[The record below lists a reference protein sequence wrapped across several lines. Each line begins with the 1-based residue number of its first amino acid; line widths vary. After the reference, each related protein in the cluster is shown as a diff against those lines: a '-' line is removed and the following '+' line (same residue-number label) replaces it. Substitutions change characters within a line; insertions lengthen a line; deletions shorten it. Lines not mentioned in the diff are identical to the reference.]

1 MDARSGLGDSIQD
14 EVNQLAAAVGQPDMV
29 LINAEEL
36 ARIQDLIALRTYPDR
51 WDGTEPI
58 GDVMLPKVYSDG
70 SVQNLLFED
79 AFVND

>member
-1 MDARSGLGDSIQD
+1 
-14 EVNQLAAAVGQPDMV
+14 V
-29 LINAEEL
+29 LINPEEL
-36 ARIQDLIALRTYPDR
+36 SRIRELIALKTYPDK

-79 AFVND
+79 AFVNN